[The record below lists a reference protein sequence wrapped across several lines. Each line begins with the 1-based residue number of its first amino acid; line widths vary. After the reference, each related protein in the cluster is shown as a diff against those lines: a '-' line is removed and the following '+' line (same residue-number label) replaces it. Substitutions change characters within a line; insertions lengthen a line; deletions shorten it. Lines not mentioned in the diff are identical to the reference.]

1 MAAQDLDPVS
11 LAGVMLVTTL
21 FNTFLFGVIS
31 QQLYAYSLSGL
42 KDSMRIKIFVGV
54 LYTVIAFQSIMLW
67 QLAWCHFVADYG
79 TARNFKAR
87 SWQVPVI
94 SGCQCILV
102 LSANIFLADRV
113 RALTG
118 CCVKSSVIIALSI
131 GAFGFGV
138 ALAMLTWFGGLA
150 LDGTFTHSQMIISA
164 FWYGLQAIAEC
175 LVAYSLMRALLNTR
189 TGIQKSDSIVNYLVR
204 RVVQMGLFATMWAIS
219 GLVAFIFFPKICSLF
234 DMTAGSVYAHVI
246 FDTLQSE
253 SRIRLREHTAE
264 RSLCD
269 VALAAQ
275 SSSDTSRKGASVSPG
290 TAHSNSSVLSMT
302 NLGLGLETTHQS
314 TYRISK
320 DNISEVE
327 CAPVGQPGVH
337 YEFSY
342 AHYLGDEF

>member
-1 MAAQDLDPVS
+1 MTAQDLDPVS

-42 KDSMRIKIFVGV
+42 KVSMRIKIFVGV

-67 QLAWCHFVADYG
+67 QLAWCLFVADYG

-87 SWQVPVI
+87 TWQVPVI

-113 RALTG
+113 RALTR
-118 CCVKSSVIIALSI
+118 CRIKSAIIIALSI

-138 ALAMLTWFGGLA
+138 AIAMLTWFGGLA
-150 LDGTFTHSQMIISA
+150 PDGTFTHPQMIISA

-189 TGIQKSDSIVNYLVR
+189 TGIRKSDSVAYYLVR

-219 GLVAFIFFPKICSLF
+219 GLVAFIFFPKVCSLF
-234 DMTAGSVYAHVI
+234 DVTAGSIYAHVI
-246 FDTLQSE
+246 IDTLQSE
-253 SRIRLREHTAE
+253 SRIRFREHMAK
-264 RSLCD
+264 RSQCD
-269 VALAAQ
+269 VVLAAQ
-275 SSSDTSRKGASVSPG
+275 SPSDTSRKGASISPG
-290 TAHSNSSVLSMT
+290 TAHSNVSVLSMT

-342 AHYLGDEF
+342 AHFLGDEF

>member
-1 MAAQDLDPVS
+1 MTARDLDPVS

-31 QQLYAYSLSGL
+31 QQLYAYSLSVGL
-42 KDSMRIKIFVGV
+42 KDSMRIKMFVGI
-54 LYTVIAFQSIMLW
+54 LYAVIAFQSITLW
-67 QLAWCHFVADYG
+67 QLAWCHFVIDYG

-87 SWQVPVI
+87 MWQVPVI

-118 CCVKSSVIIALSI
+118 CRIKSAVIIALSI

-138 ALAMLTWFGGLA
+138 AEDMLTWFGGLA
-150 LDGTFTHSQMIISA
+150 PDGTFTHPQMIISA

-175 LVAYSLMRALLNTR
+175 LVAYTLMRALLNTR
-189 TGIQKSDSIVNYLVR
+189 TGIQKSDSVVYYLVR
-204 RVVQMGLFATMWAIS
+204 RVVQMGLFATMLYIRPCGW
-219 GLVAFIFFPKICSLF
+219 FFSPRFVPIYE
-234 DMTAGSVYAHVI
+234 GRVQVI

-253 SRIRLREHTAE
+253 SRIRLREHMAE
-264 RSLCD
+264 LQPVRRGTSCTG
-269 VALAAQ
+269 A
-275 SSSDTSRKGASVSPG
+275 SPSDTNRKGASVSPG
-290 TAHSNSSVLSMT
+290 TAHSNVSVLSMT

-342 AHYLGDEF
+342 AQFLGDEF